1 MSKSIDHLGLGRHRL
16 NRLSGSVDSLIL
28 KKLASSDMLSGLRVL
43 CSLFLMEVTPA
54 QFRVER
60 SRYRDIKMKYVAT
73 LAMVLCVWST
83 AGHSA
88 NAQIVTSFFAPNV
101 APGAELTAAPFAP
114 AAPAFSSVPVMQAV
128 PATVIG
134 SIPVRRGLFGLR
146 TEFIPVYSSSVP
158 VAAAFP
164 AAPITSGFAP
174 VTAASPVISPM
185 PNAVIQSGFRGVMPG
200 FGVSPVGVAPQR
212 VITFFPGAIMTM
224 Q

>member
-1 MSKSIDHLGLGRHRL
+1 
-16 NRLSGSVDSLIL
+16 
-28 KKLASSDMLSGLRVL
+28 
-43 CSLFLMEVTPA
+43 
-54 QFRVER
+54 
-60 SRYRDIKMKYVAT
+60 MKYVAT

-88 NAQIVTSFFAPNV
+88 NAQVVTSFFAPNV
-101 APGAELTAAPFAP
+101 APGAALTAAPAL
-114 AAPAFSSVPVMQAV
+114 SSVPMMQAV